1 MRRIIF
7 VLSFCFLAF
16 FLSPLVR
23 AGDDWQPISPEELKM
38 TSEPKAPG
46 ASAIYLYRQVDR
58 DDEKFNEIDYARI
71 KIFTD
76 EGRKYA
82 DVEIP
87 YVKGFGNIKN
97 IRAAAGHHSLLAV
110 GLFSGSERHLFE
122 QESRTHPI
130 YYHYAYE
137 DKDDVEIE
145 LPAGMQV
152 SGLPKPQVIDGKICN
167 YRSDVTSTNN
177 SLHLHRDLAVNAL
190 ILDSKYYGTLRN
202 FYQQV
207 RTGDEQQV
215 VLSGT
220 TSAAQN

>member
-87 YVKGFGNIKN
+87 YVKGFGSIKG
-97 IRAAAGHHSLLAV
+97 IRARTIHPDGSIVNFDGRIFDKMVVKAKGVQVLVKTFNMPSVKREALLNIAMNV
-110 GLFSGSERHLFE
+110 YCRRAIFTTPSGFSAKS
-122 QESRTHPI
+122 
-130 YYHYAYE
+130 
-137 DKDDVEIE
+137 
-145 LPAGMQV
+145 
-152 SGLPKPQVIDGKICN
+152 C
-167 YRSDVTSTNN
+167 
-177 SLHLHRDLAVNAL
+177 
-190 ILDSKYYGTLRN
+190 LRN
-202 FYQQV
+202 MRSFRYDPAI
-207 RTGDEQQV
+207 TDM
-215 VLSGT
+215 
-220 TSAAQN
+220 A